1 MNIAKPQTKS
11 LIGQSRSNA
20 GLDGTSIQNEIL
32 ADKIQWAK
40 EGLDRILAKFDGSEN
55 HKQIR
60 MLRKRVLKKLLK
72 EAADL
77 TPNVKLRGS
86 EAVPLE

>member
-1 MNIAKPQTKS
+1 MTDEKEMKPAFARS
-11 LIGQSRSNA
+11 LSNA
-20 GLDGTSIQNEIL
+20 GLDGEIL
-32 ADKIQWAK
+32 ADKILWAK

-60 MLRKRVLKKLLK
+60 RLRKRILKKLLK

-77 TPNVKLRGS
+77 TLNAKLTSPPISAGAT
-86 EAVPLE
+86 EK